1 LVNEPCVLLPTA
13 LEPVDEISKGRV
25 SVELNPSAAMGLTL
39 VRVAVVV
46 MTGERPID
54 KDVDQRV
61 FRVGPFGADGQM
73 WCLLAVLMRPFIA

>member
-1 LVNEPCVLLPTA
+1 VVNEPCVLLPTA

-25 SVELNPSAAMGLTL
+25 PVELNPSAATGLTL

-46 MTGERPID
+46 MTWERPID

-61 FRVGPFGADGQM
+61 FLFQGTAPLELTNRCI
-73 WCLLAVLMRPFIA
+73 CLQF